1 MECRSCNWI
10 RDRLCAL
17 IEGEVVGRD
26 REDIEEHLRSCAE
39 CADEYESLQRTF
51 ELLRDDGYREP
62 SPFYWT
68 RFNARLRRRLR
79 EETGVSAAQRLVPR
93 LVPVA
98 VGIAFF
104 AVGLSLGLRPG
115 AQVAPSAGQQF
126 ASRSAAESDGSII
139 SARSKLL
146 VETGADR
153 GSYAFAADTLKPDG
167 FDPMTE
173 EPRVYLAAS
182 ESAAPEWAEMERL
195 LRERLMRE

>member
-1 MECRSCNWI
+1 MECRSCKWI

-17 IEGEVVGRD
+17 VEGELVGRE
-26 REDIEEHLRSCAE
+26 REDIEEHLRDCTE
-39 CADEYESLQRTF
+39 CSDEYESLQRTF
-51 ELLRDDGYREP
+51 EFLRDDGYREP

-79 EETGVSAAQRLVPR
+79 EEAGVSVAQRLVPK

-104 AVGLSLGLRPG
+104 AVGLSIGLKPG
-115 AQVAPSAGQQF
+115 AQVAPSVEPQF
-126 ASRSAAESDGSII
+126 ASRGPARSDGSII
-139 SARSKLL
+139 SARNKLI

-173 EPRVYLAAS
+173 EPRVYLASS
-182 ESAAPEWAEMERL
+182 ESEVPEWTEMERL
-195 LRERLMRE
+195 LRERLTRE